1 MHCDY
6 IICQPSRSHLLVLP
20 GFFFLELPRSLSSSS
35 SHSVLLHLPSSS
47 PFTHLLHLSSS
58 SFSPAFLPPLTPPPL
73 TSSILYPPTS
83 LSSSLPPPSPPFP
96 PLPPHALPPPLLFN
110 SSISTLLP
118 PLPLHP
124 LLLSHPPRR
133 HSSFIPPSFPPPSS
147 STLCSIRSIFQRC
160 PTVVCREHV
169 GRCISCSSCFV
180 QVNLDSKSDSTE
192 QLSRRSSKSNNP

>member
-58 SFSPAFLPPLTPPPL
+58 SFSPAFLHPLTPPPL
-73 TSSILYPPTS
+73 TSFILYPPTS
-83 LSSSLPPPSPPFP
+83 LSSSLPALLFLRSLLMHSHLPFSSTPPFP
-96 PLPPHALPPPLLFN
+96 PSSHPFHCILYYSPILLVVTPPSFLPP
-110 SSISTLLP
+110 
-118 PLPLHP
+118 
-124 LLLSHPPRR
+124 
-133 HSSFIPPSFPPPSS
+133 FPPPSS